1 MKKRMIN
8 KIAGKI
14 IAYAILILLSVIFI
28 YPLFWMLASS
38 FRSLEEIAVAGTNLI
53 IKKLDFKY
61 YVKALSSFPFILY
74 LRNSVIIAGVSIVA
88 TVFSNSLAGYAFA
101 RFKVRGS
108 GVLFMIVLSTMLLP
122 SEVQLIPRFILFK
135 NLGMLD
141 SLYPLF
147 IMKFFG
153 SAYYIFL
160 FRQFYSRLPVGL
172 EEAARLD
179 GCSYF
184 KIWWKIFLPLSRPIF
199 TSVAVMEFMGTW
211 NSFNDA
217 LIYINSDRWKTLPL
231 GLAGFQGTYSTSTN
245 LLMAASIVV
254 ILPCIILF
262 FSAQKVFIEGITF
275 SGSKE

>member
-61 YVKALSSFPFILY
+61 YVKALSSFPFFLY

>member
-1 MKKRMIN
+1 MKKSMIN

-61 YVKALSSFPFILY
+61 YVKALSSFPFFLY

>member
-1 MKKRMIN
+1 
-8 KIAGKI
+8 
-14 IAYAILILLSVIFI
+14 
-28 YPLFWMLASS
+28 
-38 FRSLEEIAVAGTNLI
+38 
-53 IKKLDFKY
+53 
-61 YVKALSSFPFILY
+61 LY

>member
-1 MKKRMIN
+1 MIN

-61 YVKALSSFPFILY
+61 YVKALSSFPFFLY